1 MSGDYETYEWNDTP
15 WGRFRIESQR
25 SGTWTSY
32 SEDGKGIV
40 TCYSREVCIEVTRFH
55 LEGVATDWSTSGIA
69 DETMGEKR

>member
-15 WGRFRIESQR
+15 WGRFRIESKR

-40 TCYSREVCIEVTRFH
+40 TCYSRDVCIEVTRFH
-55 LEGVATDWSTSGIA
+55 MEGVATNWSTSGIT